1 MIGQEQSASIL
12 YGTFAPRDVPRYTIA
27 QAARY
32 VDLSPTTLRNWIRG
46 RSYTR
51 GGNPVRSEP
60 LIKAGD
66 LLSFSN
72 LIEAHILRALRRE
85 EDVRMSFL
93 RTALAL
99 AESEYHIER
108 LLLSEQLRAAPGEVL
123 LEYYGKLINLGRAGQ
138 LALRHFFDAH
148 LKRIEW
154 DAQGPEQFFPGFVSV
169 LAPAKEEIP
178 RLIVINPSISFGKPV
193 LASNRGIRVAA
204 IVSRIDAG
212 EDEDAVAQDYRIE
225 RREVDAAIDFYSKAA
240 A

>member
-1 MIGQEQSASIL
+1 MMDSAQSAHLL
-12 YGTFAPRDVPRYTIA
+12 YGSFSPRDVPRYSIA

-32 VDLSPTTLRNWIRG
+32 VDLSPTTLRSWVRG
-46 RSYTR
+46 RSYLR
-51 GGNPVRSEP
+51 AGKAVRSEP

-72 LIEAHILRALRRE
+72 LIEAHILRALRRD
-85 EDVRMSFL
+85 EDVRMAFL
-93 RTALAL
+93 RNALAL

-123 LEYYGKLINLGRAGQ
+123 LEHYGRLINLGRAGQ
-138 LALRHFFDAH
+138 LALRHVFEAH

-154 DAQGPEQFFPGFVSV
+154 DLQGPEQFFPGFVSV
-169 LAPAKEEIP
+169 MAPSQAESL

-193 LASNRGIRVAA
+193 LASNRGIRVSA

-212 EDEDAVAQDYRIE
+212 EDEDAVAQDYGIE
-225 RREVDAAIDFYSKAA
+225 RREVDAAIDFYERAA
-240 A
+240 